1 MITIRK
7 LIKEDNFFLNT
18 LISSEGINYQEFLK
32 LGWTGDE
39 IIKQFKKNINL
50 SFGAFYK
57 NSLISFIIG
66 DLYDIENISEYEI
79 LLLYVCKK
87 FRNKGIGTKILKKIE
102 ENSGNLSKIYLEVSK
117 NNIDGILYYNNMDF
131 KKTYIR
137 KNYYKLKNKRIDAIL
152 MSKIY

>member
-79 LLLYVCKK
+79 LLLYVCK
-87 FRNKGIGTKILKKIE
+87 
-102 ENSGNLSKIYLEVSK
+102 NLEIKE
-117 NNIDGILYYNNMDF
+117 
-131 KKTYIR
+131 
-137 KNYYKLKNKRIDAIL
+137 
-152 MSKIY
+152 